1 MKSEEFN
8 KNYEIDRKSKGVKA
22 VPKGTGGYLERMT
35 ADGEPFN
42 PENKYH
48 FFDES
53 TKAVRSTIGLRR
65 VCNDWIGDFGLRIVE
80 VKYLRANLSD
90 ALSYGQEYFRK
101 EIQILQEKIFD
112 FEQEKTE
119 LS

>member
-1 MKSEEFN
+1 MNTKDFN
-8 KNYEIDRKSKGVKA
+8 ENYEIDRKSKGVKA
-22 VPKGTGGYLERMT
+22 MPKASGSYPETFT

-48 FFDES
+48 FFDTS
-53 TKAVRSTIGLRR
+53 TQTVRSTIGLRR
-65 VCNDWIGDFGLRIVE
+65 VCNDWIGGFGLRIVE
-80 VKYLRANLSD
+80 IKYLRVNQTD
-90 ALSYGQEYFRK
+90 ALSDGQECSRK